1 MSEVL
6 QRLSGF
12 GPVLVAAIISLAM
25 RAEHLDQEFSGYH
38 SWRQT
43 QTQTTILCFAF
54 EDASILDPRLGAVRN
69 GTTIERYEFPLM
81 QWMWSLPYRLLG
93 DRPFWSRLMS
103 FVCSLGIL
111 FAFHR
116 LLLHLGAKASTA
128 TIGGICM
135 VFSPLFYYYSI
146 NPLPD
151 LLALAFGMG
160 TLAVGTSAL
169 ASPQKLISGTA
180 LLAVATACKLPFIV
194 LAPCLFP
201 ALVFSWVDDRK
212 SAVKALM
219 VASMI
224 MAPVVIWYAW
234 VIPGWEGNAVLSG
247 GSSSTADT
255 LEILKYVWT
264 MMLPEMILNYANVP
278 FFMIGAVVLWRN
290 RLYREPRLA
299 PVLLC
304 IPSAMAYY
312 FYELHPIGKAHDY
325 YLFPLF
331 PFLFC
336 AVAAG
341 AGTLLGSAR
350 WTRTVL
356 VPLAVLPV
364 ACYIKADV
372 RWRPTGLN
380 AQLWDHAAP
389 LRQILPPDALCVVG
403 NDESQ
408 RIFLYHLRRHGWAF
422 NSDVL
427 NREWLEGYMAQGATH
442 LVSVSRTVE
451 TDLHIAPLLGPL
463 IYSDGDVKAFELNRS
478 DLRP

>member
-1 MSEVL
+1 MSEAL
-6 QRLSGF
+6 LRLRGF
-12 GPVLVAAIISLAM
+12 GPVLLAAIMSLAM
-25 RAEHLDQEFSGYH
+25 RAGHLDQEFSGYH

-43 QTQTTILCFAF
+43 QTTILCFAF
-54 EDASILDPRLGAVRN
+54 EDANILNPRLGAVRN

-81 QWMWSLPYRLLG
+81 QWVWSIPYRFLG
-93 DRPFWSRLMS
+93 DRPLWSRLMGI
-103 FVCSLGIL
+103 VCGLGIL

-116 LLLHLGAKASTA
+116 LLLHLGAKATTA

-160 TLAVGTSAL
+160 TLAVSTSAL
-169 ASPQKLISGTA
+169 SSLKKLIYGTV
-180 LLAVATACKLPFIV
+180 LLALATACKLPFIV
-194 LAPCLFP
+194 MAPCLLP
-201 ALVFSWVDDRK
+201 ALISSWGDDK
-212 SAVKALM
+212 SKAMAALAVAL
-219 VASMI
+219 MI
-224 MAPVVIWYAW
+224 MAPVAAWYAW
-234 VIPGWEGNAVLSG
+234 VMPGWAGNVILSG
-247 GSSSTADT
+247 GSSGTASTF
-255 LEILKYVWT
+255 EILKYVWT
-264 MMLPEMILNYANVP
+264 MMLPEMILNYASVP
-278 FFMIGAVVLWRN
+278 FFIIGVLVLWRN
-290 RLYREPRLA
+290 GLYRQPRLA

-304 IPSAMAYY
+304 IPTAMAYY

-341 AGTLLGSAR
+341 VGAVLGSAR
-350 WTRTVL
+350 WAKAVW
-356 VPLAVLPV
+356 VPLAVLPIT
-364 ACYIKADV
+364 CYLKADV
-372 RWRPTGLN
+372 RWKPTGLN
-380 AQLWDHAAP
+380 AQLWDYAAP
-389 LRQILPPDALCVVG
+389 LRDILPPEALCVVG

-427 NREWLEGYMAQGATH
+427 YSEWLQDYMAQGATH

-451 TDLHIAPLLGPL
+451 NDPHIAPLLGRM
-463 IYSDGDVKAFELNRS
+463 IYSEGDVRAFELNPTHS
-478 DLRP
+478 QP